1 MEHTTHLI
9 EEQTITI
16 PVSTYHALMQSHIR
30 LNILVEKR
38 MDEIK
43 DLSYVS
49 VQTDDIIM
57 GISDE
62 VMNRVREVK
71 KERDNE

>member
-1 MEHTTHLI
+1 MKHTTHFI
-9 EEQTITI
+9 EDPTITI
-16 PVSTYHALMQSHIR
+16 PVSTYHALMQSQIR
-30 LNILVEKR
+30 LDMLAKKR
-38 MDEIK
+38 RDEIK
-43 DLSYVS
+43 DSSYVS

-62 VMNRVREVK
+62 VMNRVWELK